1 MRDAGESSESEKS
14 WGSDDEPANEH
25 PSRVATRGRHVPPVQ
40 QIQPESE
47 PSMDCSE
54 PTTTDPL
61 EEEEDPWCGMQD
73 PWANG
78 RDPWS
83 GGGSQGGSANSTA
96 PDPRDGQDR
105 AKPNPGAQAGDP
117 WDHGNDPW
125 SKGRATNGKG
135 TAPAKGR
142 GKGKESSSTEDPWT
156 VSDPWAE
163 AAGKGKTVPR
173 PKPPPPKP
181 PSSDGEE
188 PQNTWS
194 RAASGV
200 GTAGQSRQRGV
211 DGEKK
216 IDYLDYAKR
225 CFRLGAAQSRCCAV
239 EVQPNKKITLP
250 GFLRCELGETL
261 LLRFVRDDFALLE
274 DFPSKTGQR
283 MGWVPLDSMKPVEPY
298 DFQVKVVREPGS
310 RLGLLGEELDFPDD
324 VTRIMVVKVD
334 EQSVLSA
341 WNDRCRE
348 CHPRD
353 QILPGDLIIAV
364 NHKTDLE
371 SMFEQLSTDGQL
383 LFLVLRH
390 EQRLHPSWAS
400 LAGHELEFLGKGDSP
415 PTGRAQPEEK
425 LYREIEQFQ

>member
-1 MRDAGESSESEKS
+1 MILDKFKELPEQLGGMRDAGESSESEKS
-14 WGSDDEPANEH
+14 WGSEDEPANEH

-216 IDYLDYAKR
+216 IDYFDYAKR
-225 CFRLGAAQSRCCAV
+225 QTG
-239 EVQPNKKITLP
+239 
-250 GFLRCELGETL
+250 
-261 LLRFVRDDFALLE
+261 
-274 DFPSKTGQR
+274 SKTSLHVFSKR
-283 MGWVPLDSMKPVEPY
+283 LCHMA
-298 DFQVKVVREPGS
+298 VR
-310 RLGLLGEELDFPDD
+310 R
-324 VTRIMVVKVD
+324 K
-334 EQSVLSA
+334 
-341 WNDRCRE
+341 
-348 CHPRD
+348 
-353 QILPGDLIIAV
+353 
-364 NHKTDLE
+364 
-371 SMFEQLSTDGQL
+371 
-383 LFLVLRH
+383 
-390 EQRLHPSWAS
+390 
-400 LAGHELEFLGKGDSP
+400 
-415 PTGRAQPEEK
+415 
-425 LYREIEQFQ
+425 